1 VGLSRREVESSLVGH
16 GGQFE
21 VVVESVRGLDLKV
34 YKDRLPSL
42 RSVYEIGAA
51 HGDRE
56 HVVVGDVRMTFAD
69 VHRAVNSVSKGLAA
83 RGIGRGDR
91 VAVLS
96 ANNPEWLFT
105 FWGAVNLGAVVVG
118 LNGWWKADEVVYG
131 LTHSGAKVLVVD
143 TPRYER
149 VVDRLGEVTT
159 LESIVVIGRDFD
171 ELLVG
176 GDTVPTVA
184 IDEDDPAVVFYTSGT
199 TGHPKG
205 AVSTHRSMIATL
217 QNQVL
222 TSTVNGLTGR
232 SSLSSGGGQP
242 TMLLTSPLFHVSGC
256 HAALVVGMLA
266 GVKLVMPE
274 GRFDAADAL
283 RLIER
288 ERVTLWSTV
297 PTMVWRAVEHPARHD
312 HDLSSVVTVVYGG
325 SPAGGELQRRAVETF
340 PSIRSTGNAY
350 GLTETASA
358 ATILVGEDALT
369 RPDSVGRPFP
379 IVDVRVVGEDGVTLP
394 AGEIGEIEI
403 RGPIVM
409 AGYLD
414 DEAAT
419 AAAIGPDGWFHSGD
433 LGRLD
438 EDGFLHVTG
447 RAKDLI
453 IRGGEN
459 IYPAEIEERL
469 VEHPAVAE
477 AGVVGVPDPV
487 LGEQVKAIVR
497 LLDGA
502 SVTTDELRTWV
513 AATLADF
520 KVPVEVEVRADPLP
534 RNAAG
539 KLMKDVLRG
548 IADLSLTETL

>member
-1 VGLSRREVESSLVGH
+1 
-16 GGQFE
+16 
-21 VVVESVRGLDLKV
+21 
-34 YKDRLPSL
+34 
-42 RSVYEIGAA
+42 
-51 HGDRE
+51 
-56 HVVVGDVRMTFAD
+56 
-69 VHRAVNSVSKGLAA
+69 
-83 RGIGRGDR
+83 
-91 VAVLS
+91 
-96 ANNPEWLFT
+96 
-105 FWGAVNLGAVVVG
+105 

-143 TPRYER
+143 GPRFER
-149 VVDRLGEVTT
+149 VGDRLGDVAT
-159 LESIVVIGRDFD
+159 LESLVVIGRDFD
-171 ELLVG
+171 ELLVD
-176 GDTVPTVA
+176 GDAPTPTTA

-222 TSTVNGLTGR
+222 TSTINGLTGK

-266 GVKLVMPE
+266 GVKLVIPE
-274 GRFDAADAL
+274 GRFDAGHAL

-297 PTMVWRAVEHPARHD
+297 PTMVWRTVEHPARHD

-325 SPAGGELQRRAVETF
+325 SPAGGELQRRAMDTF

-358 ATILVGEDALT
+358 ATILVGDDALA

-379 IVDVRVVGEDGVTLP
+379 IIDVRVVGDDGATLP

-409 AGYLD
+409 AGYLN

-433 LGRLD
+433 LGRMD
-438 EDGFLHVTG
+438 EDGFLYVTG

-459 IYPAEIEERL
+459 IYPVEIEERL

-477 AGVVGVPDPV
+477 AGVVGLPDPV

-502 SVTTDELRTWV
+502 SATPDDLRAWV

-520 KVPVEVEVRADPLP
+520 KVPVEVEVRAALLP

-548 IADLSLTETL
+548 VADLSLTETL